1 MLELRGKI
9 VKRGKAEGEALVT
22 GQPISFLGGVDPS
35 TGVVVERGHE
45 LEGRSISDKILVF
58 PGGKGS
64 TVGSYVIYQMA
75 KNGVGPAAILA
86 RQAEPIVAV
95 GAIIAEIPMVHKFDK
110 DPVKSIRTGDLIT
123 VNGEKVKIKG
133 R

>member
-1 MLELRGKI
+1 LELRGKI
-9 VKRGKAEGEALVT
+9 VKRGKARGEALVT
-22 GQPISFLGGVDPS
+22 SQPISFLGGVDPS

-45 LEGRSISDKILVF
+45 LEGQSINEKILVF

-64 TVGSYVIYQMA
+64 TVGSYVIYQLT
-75 KNGVGPAAILA
+75 KNGVGPAAILT

-110 DPVKSIRTGDLIT
+110 DPVQSIKTDDLIT
-123 VNGEKVKIKG
+123 VDGEKVTIE
-133 R
+133 RR